1 MFVLLFVQTIYLFR
15 KQGDFQIGSLSFTY
29 TEFKHLQQITLY
41 DIFTGHRLA
50 WIWKLASTQNSM
62 NWKDLCSQSEMHIN
76 IAYRGTSFTGWG
88 EHLWESHFTIQF
100 TTNFILEKLNLGLEI
115 SQPHAAEWIL
125 LFHTVYE
132 NKSSTL
138 LPVIFKK
145 ICCFYSLYLI
155 LKGKKKYSDLAF
167 RSLTLNS
174 YKQRSL
180 CFSWVDNLINFA
192 WK

>member
-29 TEFKHLQQITLY
+29 TEFKLFQQITLY

-76 IAYRGTSFTGWG
+76 IAYRGMSFTGWG

-100 TTNFILEKLNLGLEI
+100 TTNFILDKLNLGLEI

-155 LKGKKKYSDLAF
+155 LKGKKIF
-167 RSLTLNS
+167 RPGFQVIDFEFLQAKVIVFFLS
-174 YKQRSL
+174 R
-180 CFSWVDNLINFA
+180 
-192 WK
+192 